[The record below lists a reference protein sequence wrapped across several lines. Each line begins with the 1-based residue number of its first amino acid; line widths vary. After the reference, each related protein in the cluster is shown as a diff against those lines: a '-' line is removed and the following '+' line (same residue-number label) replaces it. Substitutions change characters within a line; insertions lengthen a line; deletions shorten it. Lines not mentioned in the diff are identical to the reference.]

1 MKTLTHKLTMTTA
14 LVSTLLLG
22 AATAHAQ
29 PQAEVLH
36 YWTSGGEA
44 KAVQALKED
53 FEANGGKWIDAPVA
67 GGGGDAQ
74 AAVLRSRVLSGNP
87 PAAVQIKGPNI
98 HEWAATGA
106 LGDLTAVGEAEGWD
120 NVLPPLLQDI
130 VKYDGKYVAVP
141 VNIHRVDWIWANPE
155 VLAKVDAEP
164 PRTWDEFN
172 AIADKLM
179 AAGITPL
186 AHGGQPWQDATI
198 FETVALG
205 LGGAEFF
212 NKAFVEKDPETLKSD
227 TMKKV
232 FDQMRKM
239 RGYVDADFP
248 GRDWNLA
255 TGMVMRGEAAMQIM
269 GDWAKGEFVAA
280 GKKPGVDFLC
290 IPTPSNGGYIL
301 NSDSFAMFKVTS
313 ADDNAGQEL
322 LARLIL
328 GEKFQETFNLYKGSI
343 PARMGVNSDKFDEC
357 AVKSMIDLQASS
369 EGGELVG
376 SVAHEIAAA
385 GAIRGAVLD
394 VVTEHFNSDM
404 TSEAAVERLAEAIE
418 LAE

>member
-1 MKTLTHKLTMTTA
+1 MKILTHKLTVTTA
-14 LVSTLLLG
+14 LVSTLMF
-22 AATAHAQ
+22 AAVTAHAQ

-106 LGDLTAVGEAEGWD
+106 LGDLNAVGAAEGWD

-172 AIADKLM
+172 AIADKLL

-290 IPTPSNGGYIL
+290 LSTPSNGGYIL

-343 PARMGVNSDKFDEC
+343 PARMGVATDKFDEC

-369 EGGELVG
+369 ESGELVG